1 VLAVPAG
8 GYASDVHDTVTIHC
22 NTVVAAIRQS

>member
-1 VLAVPAG
+1 VLALPAG
-8 GYASDVHDTVTIHC
+8 GYASDVRDTVTIHC